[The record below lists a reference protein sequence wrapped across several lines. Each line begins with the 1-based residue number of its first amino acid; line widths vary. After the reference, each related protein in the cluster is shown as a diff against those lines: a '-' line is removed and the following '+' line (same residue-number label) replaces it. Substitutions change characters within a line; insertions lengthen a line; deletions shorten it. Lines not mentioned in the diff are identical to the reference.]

1 MGGPSQ
7 GGQPGGGEQRLVEIL
22 PIINAVG
29 PVLAPSLSLRQG
41 LGLCALLPMMTDQE
55 LQKTCPRICTSR
67 VDYSK
72 SGGGG
77 VEQIVADQTAIIAHL
92 QATPAAAAR
101 GRATNQQWWGEKW

>member
-1 MGGPSQ
+1 
-7 GGQPGGGEQRLVEIL
+7 
-22 PIINAVG
+22 
-29 PVLAPSLSLRQG
+29 
-41 LGLCALLPMMTDQE
+41 MMTDQE

-72 SGGGG
+72 SGERVRLAG

-92 QATPAAAAR
+92 QATMAAAAR